1 MSRIFANIPI
11 SGKEHN
17 IYVAFLFQFSD
28 VFASSPLCL
37 FHYSFCVGTMS
48 SDDSDDIG
56 FEVEDD
62 EESNDMPSSLEDDRS
77 ETATYL
83 SATTRHSATMSMI
96 SGIQD
101 TKTVVS
107 ESNQGRD
114 ETAKQYNRNNVLR
127 QL

>member
-1 MSRIFANIPI
+1 MLR
-11 SGKEHN
+11 
-17 IYVAFLFQFSD
+17 LFVS
-28 VFASSPLCL
+28 L
-37 FHYSFCVGTMS
+37 FFCVGSMS

-62 EESNDMPSSLEDDRS
+62 EESNDIQSSLGDDRS

-96 SGIQD
+96 SGMPD

-107 ESNQGRD
+107 EKKLQNNIT
-114 ETAKQYNRNNVLR
+114 ETTC
-127 QL
+127 

>member
-1 MSRIFANIPI
+1 MLR
-11 SGKEHN
+11 
-17 IYVAFLFQFSD
+17 LFVS
-28 VFASSPLCL
+28 VF
-37 FHYSFCVGTMS
+37 FCVGSMS

-62 EESNDMPSSLEDDRS
+62 EESNDIQSSLGDDRS

-96 SGIQD
+96 SGMPD

-107 ESNQGRD
+107 ESNLGRE